1 MQNRIVF
8 CRVFTSELN
17 QGRRETRAL
26 ITNDNG
32 DDEDEDSHSACLH
45 KVYFSVLIC
54 IHSFHAVQP
63 TFFLGQSGF
72 GTESGIFH

>member
-32 DDEDEDSHSACLH
+32 DNEDEDSHSACR
-45 KVYFSVLIC
+45 VYTKYTSLF
-54 IHSFHAVQP
+54 
-63 TFFLGQSGF
+63 
-72 GTESGIFH
+72 